1 MAANHESTKGQEAT
15 ERSAARVWLSAW
27 RWRKH
32 ELIEVIW
39 QLLRPKGSAE
49 SLEVVEQIKDK
60 LDNEPK

>member
-1 MAANHESTKGQEAT
+1 MSQLKGKKLPREVPL
-15 ERSAARVWLSAW
+15 EFGLVLW